1 MSLDKSAGGLS
12 KTDHNYVYAC
22 LVCGK
27 CILLPYGAK
36 PPIEECDG
44 SAMSPKAKEEA
55 VVPLQ
60 YQEELLATIQ
70 AQLNRIETM
79 LKKMFL

>member
-1 MSLDKSAGGLS
+1 
-12 KTDHNYVYAC
+12 
-22 LVCGK
+22 
-27 CILLPYGAK
+27 
-36 PPIEECDG
+36 
-44 SAMSPKAKEEA
+44 MSPKAKEEA